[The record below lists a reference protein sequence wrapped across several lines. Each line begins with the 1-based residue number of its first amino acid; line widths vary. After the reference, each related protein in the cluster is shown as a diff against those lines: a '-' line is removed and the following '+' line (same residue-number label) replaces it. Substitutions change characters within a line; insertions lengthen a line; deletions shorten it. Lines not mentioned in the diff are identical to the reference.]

1 MPTVGAQKTV
11 KWPVVDLGQKHAF
24 NPADTEQWL
33 SYLLIAAG
41 WILATTIAASVA
53 RIITRR

>member
-1 MPTVGAQKTV
+1 MVN
-11 KWPVVDLGQKHAF
+11 LGQKYTY
-24 NPADTEQWL
+24 NPAGFEQWL

-41 WILATTIAASVA
+41 WIMATTITTSIT